1 LLFLL
6 RPSRS
11 HSSTIAPLPKRT
23 NHLDSKGNHS
33 ILSAIG
39 PIDRL
44 ALRFSSLNLRFLHF
58 QLLVTPLI
66 ADVAAAHLEVVLLT
80 IDQCAIEIPPRS
92 FPIGRYQ
99 AFLIIL
105 FLRRGRLQHATPL
118 ITLVAITAVCL
129 VCSSQRV
136 VLPSF
141 DSSLFFF
148 VEISI
153 FVLHIL
159 NHLHFLRSLER
170 SPLKNRSFIS
180 SFKDLRSAA
189 SVENRNP
196 LVETWRFSACGS
208 QEIRIDRFDPSCFYK
223 LIKNK

>member
-1 LLFLL
+1 MLSLL
-6 RPSRS
+6 RPSRR
-11 HSSTIAPLPKRT
+11 HSSTIVPLPKRT

-66 ADVAAAHLEVVLLT
+66 ADIAAAAHLEVVLLT
-80 IDQCAIEIPPRS
+80 IDQCVMDIPPRS

-129 VCSSQRV
+129 VCYSQQV
-136 VLPSF
+136 VSPSF
-141 DSSLFFF
+141 NSSLFFF

-159 NHLHFLRSLER
+159 NHLHFLRSL
-170 SPLKNRSFIS
+170 
-180 SFKDLRSAA
+180 
-189 SVENRNP
+189 
-196 LVETWRFSACGS
+196 
-208 QEIRIDRFDPSCFYK
+208 
-223 LIKNK
+223 